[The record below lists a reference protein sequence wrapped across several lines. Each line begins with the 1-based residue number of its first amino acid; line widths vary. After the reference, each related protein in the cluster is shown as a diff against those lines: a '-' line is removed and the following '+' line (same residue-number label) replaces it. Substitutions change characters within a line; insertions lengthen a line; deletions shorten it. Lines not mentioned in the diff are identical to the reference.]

1 MLEFKSRK
9 DLLSHYKAVSER
21 LRNPQVRPAKLT
33 VLEPEPELE
42 PTPVPTP
49 EPLPPITF
57 RVVTDIP
64 QFFTDPLI
72 LEGRVNFSDVIDL
85 VVAHTQMRPS
95 EIFARR
101 RLHHVVYARQL
112 LWALAYKHCDH
123 LSLPRIAR
131 LSKTHATDIG
141 YDHTTVLHAVRK
153 SHTFSQFQELSDK
166 LDELRKKRTPS

>member
-1 MLEFKSRK
+1 MLEFKSRE

-21 LRNPQVRPAKLT
+21 LKGPRPRPAQLT
-33 VLEPEPELE
+33 VLEPEPEPE
-42 PTPVPTP
+42 PTP

-57 RVVTDIP
+57 RVVTNIP
-64 QFFTDPLI
+64 HFFTDPII
-72 LEGRVNFSDVIDL
+72 LEGRVNFADVIDL

-123 LSLPRIAR
+123 LSLPTIAR

-153 SHTFSQFQELSDK
+153 SKTFVQFQELSDK

>member
-1 MLEFKSRK
+1 MTEFTTTE
-9 DLLSHYKAVSER
+9 DLIAHYKAVSER
-21 LRNPQVRPAKLT
+21 LRGPRTRPVQLT
-33 VLEPEPELE
+33 VIQPEPTSESL
-42 PTPVPTP
+42 PA
-49 EPLPPITF
+49 PLPPITF
-57 RVVTDIP
+57 KVVSEIP
-64 QFFTDPLI
+64 QFFTDPTI

-101 RLHHVVYARQL
+101 RIHHVVYARQL